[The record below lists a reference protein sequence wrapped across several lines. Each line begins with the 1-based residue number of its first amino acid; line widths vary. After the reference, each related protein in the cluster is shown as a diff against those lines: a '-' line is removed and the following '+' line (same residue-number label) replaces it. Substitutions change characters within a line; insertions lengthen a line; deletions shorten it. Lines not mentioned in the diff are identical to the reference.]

1 MVCWYSMKIVS
12 FLTRF
17 NKNIIIIVVRLAYYS
32 NLFKVIKEILLEGYH
47 GTTPLNAKAII
58 ETNKVEIEPFSI
70 KTDVVIPTGQRLP
83 NDLDQGLYLFLD
95 NESQGFDGKKCAKQY
110 AQKWRSEG
118 SKIALIQFYFDEE
131 PLCILD
137 LNLPENTTRFIKLR
151 DKLYQKIEQSLTT
164 FKENKSLERANLDG
178 IFIEYLVQHGLK
190 VKVDGVIKD
199 TYTPFYSS
207 RNTLSNFPN
216 GREFCLRSTSAIDWE
231 ATKEVK

>member
-1 MVCWYSMKIVS
+1 M
-12 FLTRF
+12 
-17 NKNIIIIVVRLAYYS
+17 
-32 NLFKVIKEILLEGYH
+32 
-47 GTTPLNAKAII
+47 
-58 ETNKVEIEPFSI
+58 
-70 KTDVVIPTGQRLP
+70 
-83 NDLDQGLYLFLD
+83 YLFLD

-178 IFIEYLVQHGLK
+178 IFIEYLVQHSLK